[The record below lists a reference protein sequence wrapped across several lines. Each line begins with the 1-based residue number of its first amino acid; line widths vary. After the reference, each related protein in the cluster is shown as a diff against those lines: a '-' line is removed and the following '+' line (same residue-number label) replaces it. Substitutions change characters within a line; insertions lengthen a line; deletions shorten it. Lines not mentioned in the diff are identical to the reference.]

1 MQMLD
6 LLNSLTKWPIPV
18 SNFSIEDRVTFVLE
32 NLVMP
37 GWTINREST
46 WEQLGFDSLDKID
59 FLMDIED
66 EFNVSIPD
74 EAMELLDNV
83 GEVIQLLERLSEK

>member
-1 MQMLD
+1 
-6 LLNSLTKWPIPV
+6 
-18 SNFSIEDRVTFVLE
+18 
-32 NLVMP
+32 MP